1 MGKITNGILGGFSGT
16 LGPAVGSSWKGIQV
30 IRSRPPRRRGKSSPD
45 QLTQMAKMSLV
56 SGFLQPL
63 TGFLNRTYNSV
74 TVRMSCFNKALS
86 YNIRNAITGDYPAF
100 RMNYEQ
106 VLLGRGDLLNAKMP
120 TADSSSKGTLSFSWI
135 DNSGEGSAKAT
146 DQAFVAVYCEALNQW
161 ETSDEGSLRI
171 AGSYTLDVAAFSGKA
186 VHGYIGFLSADGKFV
201 STSLYTGLVNIL

>member
-1 MGKITNGILGGFSGT
+1 MGKLSNGILGGFSGT

-45 QLTQMAKMSLV
+45 QLKQMAKMSLV

-63 TGFLNRTYNSV
+63 TGLLNRTYNSV

-86 YNIRNAITGDYPAF
+86 YNIRNAVTGDYPAF
-100 RMNYEQ
+100 TINYEQ
-106 VLLGRGDLLNAKMP
+106 VILGRGDLLNAKMP
-120 TADSSSKGTLSFSWI
+120 KADSLTKGTLSFSWI

-146 DQAFVAVYCEALNQW
+146 DQAFVAVYCEAKDDW
-161 ETSDEGSLRI
+161 ETSAKGSLRN